1 MANNITVGLTQGDFN
16 GVGLE
21 VLLKSLADET
31 VTELFTPVIF
41 ADWRLVEQ
49 ARRTFITEQMRFQR
63 VASADEAVPGHINV
77 VDLRL
82 DDVSLEPGKP
92 TPSSGRGAVKSL
104 ETAVTALQNGD
115 IDVLVTAPISKEAV
129 QSDTFHFPGHTEY
142 LNAKAGEDYKSQ
154 MILFD
159 DHIRVALVTTH
170 LPLSD
175 IASAITKDKVV
186 EAVKSFAATLRQDFG
201 VVRPKVAVL
210 SLNPHCGDGGLLGTE
225 EKEVI
230 VPAIDECES
239 AGILAF
245 GPYPSDG
252 FFGSG
257 AYRDFDGIL
266 AMYHDQGLA
275 PFKAL
280 ARENGVNFTAGLPFV
295 RTSPDHGTAYD
306 IAWKGEA
313 DPTSMREAIYKAVD
327 IFRNRAV
334 YLEASANPLRHQSA
348 DRGQRQDKGVKTDKA
363 EKPEHNDKPEKA
375 DRGEKPER
383 FEKSERI
390 ENPERVE
397 KPERKEKSDRAEKP
411 ERPEKAE

>member
-16 GVGLE
+16 GIGLE
-21 VLLKSLADET
+21 VLLKSLSDET

-82 DDVSLEPGKP
+82 DDVSLQPGKP
-92 TPSSGRGAVKSL
+92 TPSSGQGAVKSL

-186 EAVKSFAATLRQDFG
+186 EAVKSFASTLRQDFG

-230 VPAIDECES
+230 LPAIDECES

-245 GPYPSDG
+245 GPYASDG

-334 YLEASANPLRHQSA
+334 YLEASANPLRHQST
-348 DRGQRQDKGVKTDKA
+348 DRGQRQDKSVKA
-363 EKPEHNDKPEKA
+363 EKPEHNEKTEKA
-375 DRGEKPER
+375 ERNEKPER
-383 FEKSERI
+383 S
-390 ENPERVE
+390 E
-397 KPERKEKSDRAEKP
+397 KPERKDKPESTDKP
-411 ERPEKAE
+411 ERKENPERPMKTDSAERPE

>member
-16 GVGLE
+16 GIGLE
-21 VLLKSLADET
+21 VLLKSLSDET

-49 ARRTFITEQMRFQR
+49 ARRTFITEQMHFQR

-82 DDVSLEPGKP
+82 DDVSLQPGKP
-92 TPSSGRGAVKSL
+92 TPSSGQGAVKSL

-186 EAVKSFAATLRQDFG
+186 EAVKSFASTLRQDFG

-230 VPAIDECES
+230 LPAIDECES

-245 GPYPSDG
+245 GPYASDG

-327 IFRNRAV
+327 IFRNRAI
-334 YLEASANPLRHQSA
+334 YLEASANPLRHQST
-348 DRGQRQDKGVKTDKA
+348 DRGQRQDKSVKA
-363 EKPEHNDKPEKA
+363 EKPEHNEKTEKA
-375 DRGEKPER
+375 ERNEKPER
-383 FEKSERI
+383 S
-390 ENPERVE
+390 E
-397 KPERKEKSDRAEKP
+397 KPERKDKPESTDKP
-411 ERPEKAE
+411 ERKENPERPMKTDSAERPE

>member
-16 GVGLE
+16 GIGLE
-21 VLLKSLADET
+21 VLLKSLSDET

-82 DDVSLEPGKP
+82 DDVSLQPGKP
-92 TPSSGRGAVKSL
+92 TPSSGQGAVKSL

-186 EAVKSFAATLRQDFG
+186 EAVKSFASTLRQDFG

-230 VPAIDECES
+230 LPAIDECES

-245 GPYPSDG
+245 GPYASDG

-327 IFRNRAV
+327 IFRNRAI
-334 YLEASANPLRHQSA
+334 YLEASANPLRHQST
-348 DRGQRQDKGVKTDKA
+348 DRGQRQDKSVKA
-363 EKPEHNDKPEKA
+363 EKPEHNEKTEKA
-375 DRGEKPER
+375 ERNEKPER
-383 FEKSERI
+383 S
-390 ENPERVE
+390 E
-397 KPERKEKSDRAEKP
+397 KPERKDKPESTDKP
-411 ERPEKAE
+411 ERKENPERPMKTDSAERPE